1 MNMDSKLRG
10 LLHAYNKRHIDKYA
24 TDFGPVPKRLENGF
38 IQNKLCKV
46 QIIKK

>member
-1 MNMDSKLRG
+1 MHIIRGILINMQQ
-10 LLHAYNKRHIDKYA
+10 I
-24 TDFGPVPKRLENGF
+24 FGPVPKKLENGF